1 MIKNIYKVIESLRVS
16 LRGSKTPAV
25 LLNPYIGLAV
35 LACLYSVIRIPLMV
49 FRGNQT
55 LAPDEYTYQLLVLWF
70 VNGQDFVNFPGYSD
84 DSLYKSSRSLVVL
97 GGLIAK
103 LGFDSLLAVRI
114 ASFLYGLLALSIFY
128 LISRKLI
135 INRSPSFGFVQFI
148 PILASLALCVWPS
161 FILWSTSGLREA
173 SITAYFLMVI
183 IGTYY
188 FLDNRKSKTFP
199 LLGICLGVFLLY
211 SSRPQ
216 TGYLLTFSL
225 LLGTLFTWLRSK
237 KESIKPSR
245 EIIYIS
251 SIALFSIFGNFLTTP
266 SQVSYSN
273 DLTAAP
279 YYGKQQL
286 EEQRTSK
293 LPSTSLP
300 LPTSTESPL
309 PANSTSQKVKCETVN
324 QVIERNGKNF
334 VCVNKNKNVGLQSE
348 LRFQKIE
355 SKVNRVIAGVDNSN
369 TSVSGDC
376 GDSLQFNISKVNCVF
391 TSWPLRA
398 VKVLFFP
405 LSFSGDLM
413 TRILPSIENII
424 WISLFFLLLFL
435 LLANFSRPRKNLY
448 ITSILISFCVS
459 YTSALSILSEN
470 YGTSF
475 RHKFILLPVLL
486 LLIQIYIPIRHKSS
500 PNLTKSLI

>member
-1 MIKNIYKVIESLRVS
+1 MESLRVS

-35 LACLYSVIRIPLMV
+35 LACLYLVIRIPLIV

-70 VNGQDFVNFPGYSD
+70 VDGQDFINFPGYSD

-103 LGFDSLLAVRI
+103 LGFDSLLAIRI

-135 INRSPSFGFVQFI
+135 IDRSPSFGFVQFI
-148 PILASLALCVWPS
+148 PILASLALCFWPS
-161 FILWSTSGLREA
+161 FILWSTSGLRES

-199 LLGICLGVFLLY
+199 LIGICLGVFLIY
-211 SSRPQ
+211 SARPQ

-237 KESIKPSR
+237 RESIKPSR

-251 SIALFSIFGNFLTTP
+251 CIALFSIFGNFFSTP

-273 DLTAAP
+273 DLIAAP
-279 YYGKQQL
+279 YYGRQQL

-293 LPSTSLP
+293 PPSTSLP
-300 LPTSTESPL
+300 SPASTESPS
-309 PANSTSQKVKCETVN
+309 PASTTSQKVKCETAN
-324 QVIERNGKNF
+324 QVIERNGKYF
-334 VCVNKNKNVGLQSE
+334 VCVNKNRNVGLGQSDSN
-348 LRFQKIE
+348 FQKIE
-355 SKVNRVIAGVDNSN
+355 SKVKRVTAAVDNSN
-369 TSVSGDC
+369 TSILVDC
-376 GDSLQFNISKVNCVF
+376 GDSLQFNISKIDCVF

-398 VKVLFFP
+398 IKVLFFP

-424 WISLFFLLLFL
+424 WISLFLLLLFL
-435 LLANFSRPRKNLY
+435 LLTNFSRPRKNLY

-459 YTSALSILSEN
+459 YTFALSLLSEN
-470 YGTSF
+470 FGTSF

-500 PNLTKSLI
+500 PSLTKSLI